1 MPDPD
6 APLPPV
12 SREEALQD
20 YDRYVDSI
28 SIDHLTAELQ
38 SIETRASHADL
49 TEAGGA
55 YAAEQA
61 VRALREGAPFSLV
74 RIGDGEGNLL
84 GALDPDFRAARDFS
98 TRLILEMMFGDPDFT
113 VQEIETIRDDMRRA
127 VLSADVLGVSDHVRI
142 GRLQTLRQI
151 PEGREDVRGYM
162 GSCESILQ
170 VARLLREGDGH
181 GHVAV
186 SNHAH
191 RYMMPWL
198 AQVVAEAKQIV
209 LVGPYDLTRQFA
221 ASFGRAD
228 LQMRLIPNQASSSPG
243 EGAKWFPDLYQSL
256 IDDLPVRSGTLVLA
270 AAGVLGK
277 PLCAAAKARG
287 GVALDI
293 GSAVDVWRGK
303 PVRKYHDAEFIAR
316 YRLSDA

>member
-20 YDRYVDSI
+20 YDRYIDSV
-28 SIDHLTAELQ
+28 SIDRLTAELQ
-38 SIETRASHADL
+38 SIEARASHVDL

-55 YAAEQA
+55 YAAQQA
-61 VRALREGAPFSLV
+61 MRALREGAPFSLI

-113 VQEIETIRDDMRRA
+113 VKEIETIRDDMRRA

-162 GSCESILQ
+162 GSYESILQ
-170 VARLLREGDGH
+170 AARLLRRH
-181 GHVAV
+181 GHQGFAASSNYVHRQMMEHYAAV
-186 SNHAH
+186 IGAA
-191 RYMMPWL
+191 RT
-198 AQVVAEAKQIV
+198 VTVI
-209 LVGPYDLTRQFA
+209 GPYDLAPQFA
-221 ASFGRAD
+221 TAFSRTDCRFEA
-228 LQMRLIPNQASSSPG
+228 IPNQACTSPG
-243 EGAKWFPDLYQSL
+243 QGGKWYPMRWKALCNLDVQ
-256 IDDLPVRSGTLVLA
+256 PSGLFLV
-270 AAGVLGK
+270 AAGLLGK
-277 PLCAAAKARG
+277 SLCAEIKQRG

-293 GSAVDVWRGK
+293 GSVIDVWRGK
-303 PVRKYHDAEFIAR
+303 PVRNYHNADFMTRFTLAA
-316 YRLSDA
+316 

>member
-20 YDRYVDSI
+20 YDRYVDSV

-38 SIETRASHADL
+38 AIETRASHVDL

-84 GALDPDFRAARDFS
+84 GALDPGFRAARDFS

-151 PEGREDVRGYM
+151 PKGRDDVRGYM
-162 GSCESILQ
+162 GSYESILQ
-170 VARLLREGDGH
+170 VARLLRDQGH
-181 GHVAV
+181 QGFAAS
-186 SNHAH
+186 SNYVH
-191 RYMMPWL
+191 RQMMEHYAPVIG
-198 AQVVAEAKQIV
+198 AARTVTVI
-209 LVGPYDLTRQFA
+209 GPYDLAQPFA
-221 ASFGRAD
+221 AAFSRAD
-228 LQMRLIPNQASSSPG
+228 CRFEAIPNQACTSPG
-243 EGAKWFPDLYQSL
+243 EGGKWYPTRWRALCNLDVQ
-256 IDDLPVRSGTLVLA
+256 PSGLFLV
-270 AAGVLGK
+270 AAGLLGK
-277 PLCAAAKARG
+277 SLCAEIKQRG

-293 GSAVDVWRGK
+293 GSVIDVWRGK
-303 PVRKYHDAEFIAR
+303 PVRNYHNDAFMTRFTLAP
-316 YRLSDA
+316 